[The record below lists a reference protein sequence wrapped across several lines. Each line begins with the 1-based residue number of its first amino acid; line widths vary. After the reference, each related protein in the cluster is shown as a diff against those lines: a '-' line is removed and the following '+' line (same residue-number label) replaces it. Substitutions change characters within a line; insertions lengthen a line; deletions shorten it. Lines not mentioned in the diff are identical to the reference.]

1 MRDDFGK
8 KYRMHLKDEIDLLF
22 QQGRKVY
29 FFPILSH
36 VYQQASESPQF
47 SVLISVPKK
56 KIRKAHDR
64 NRIKRMVRECLRRN
78 KEPLV
83 KKTMEEGCVL
93 HISIVYLSNE
103 IAEFTQVESQIK
115 QIIQKICA

>member
-1 MRDDFGK
+1 MGEDFGK
-8 KYRMHLKDEIDLLF
+8 EYRIHLKVEIERLF
-22 QQGRKVY
+22 KDGRKIHI
-29 FFPILSH
+29 FPLLSH
-36 VYQQASESPQF
+36 VIQQPNENPRF

-56 KIRKAHDR
+56 KIRRAHDR

-83 KKTMEEGCVL
+83 KKTYEEGCYL
-93 HISIVYLSNE
+93 QFSIVYLSNE
-103 IAEFTQVESQIK
+103 IMDYHKLESQIK

>member
-1 MRDDFGK
+1 VGEDFGK
-8 KYRMHLKDEIDLLF
+8 KYRMHLKDEIDQLF
-22 QQGRKVY
+22 KAGSKVY

-36 VYQQASESPQF
+36 VYQKPSESPQF

-78 KEPLV
+78 KELLV
-83 KKTMEEGCVL
+83 KKTTEEGCVL

-103 IAEFTQVESQIK
+103 MVEYPKVESQIK

>member
-1 MRDDFGK
+1 VKDDFGK
-8 KYRMHLKDEIDLLF
+8 KYRLHRKDEIDVLF
-22 QQGRKVY
+22 QEGKKIHC
-29 FFPILSH
+29 FPFLSH
-36 VYQQASESPQF
+36 VYEKLGETPHF

-56 KIRKAHDR
+56 KIRKSHDR

-83 KKTMEEGCVL
+83 KKSREAGYVL
-93 HISIVYLSNE
+93 HVSIVYLSNE
-103 IAEFTQVESQIK
+103 IAEYPKVESQIK

>member
-1 MRDDFGK
+1 VRDDFGK

-36 VYQQASESPQF
+36 VYQQPSESPQF

-83 KKTMEEGCVL
+83 KKTTEEGCVL

-103 IAEFTQVESQIK
+103 IAEFPQVESQIK

>member
-1 MRDDFGK
+1 VGDDFGK
-8 KYRMHLKDEIDLLF
+8 KYRMHLKDEIEMLF
-22 QQGRKVY
+22 QQGRKVH

-36 VYQQASESPQF
+36 VYQQQSESPQF

-83 KKTMEEGCVL
+83 KKTSEEGCVL
-93 HISIVYLSNE
+93 RISIVYLSNE
-103 IAEFTQVESQIK
+103 IAEFSQVESQIK